1 MPMKM
6 SRIEYGPRLALALV
20 AARNER
26 DIDALA
32 AALHDDVVLET
43 AAGETIRGR
52 AAVVDYWRGRFALRA
67 GDPLDIEAVTGFGH
81 DVILRWHTPARRGI
95 DLYRFREE
103 RVSEWEIYVKEALYN
118 Q

>member
-20 AARNER
+20 AARNAA
-26 DIDALA
+26 DPDALA
-32 AALHDDVVLET
+32 ALLHDDVVLET

-52 AAVVDYWRGRFALRA
+52 AAVVNYWRGRFAA
-67 GDPLDIEAVTGFGH
+67 HPDGPLDVEGVTGFGH
-81 DVILRWHTPARRGI
+81 HVLLRWHTPTRRGI

-103 RVSEWEIYVKEALYN
+103 QVSEWEIYVKE
-118 Q
+118 